1 MNRYNQTPAKKSRT
15 SVIWLALIVLML
27 AGGWFFWENRPLDLA
42 GQPEV
47 RELALPGDT
56 RQHPIV
62 EPKLVPETSSERII
76 ELPRDNSFI
85 LPDLDHSDVLLRQE
99 LTAASPALA
108 EWLGGEQLLRQYIA
122 IVNDVAQGLR
132 LEKHLLFLRPEQP
145 FSAAQD
151 NLKPVMDAASYR
163 RYDRLA
169 AAVDALDVQAALA
182 SYRKIRPLLLQAFK
196 EFSYPEEYS
205 LEDIFI
211 KAAAIILAAPIIE
224 GKIELES
231 HGARYKFADRKLE
244 DLNPIHK
251 QMLRMGPENTRLIQN
266 KLRVLAEKLVSLKE

>member
-85 LPDLDHSDVLLRQE
+85 LPDLDHSDALLRQE

-132 LEKHLLFLRPEQP
+132 LEKHLLFLKPEQP

-169 AAVDALDVQAALA
+169 AAVDALDVQAALV

-231 HGARYKFADRKLE
+231 RGARYKFADRKLE

>member
-85 LPDLDHSDVLLRQE
+85 LPDLDHSDALLRQE

-132 LEKHLLFLRPEQP
+132 LEKHLLFLKPVQP
-145 FSAAQD
+145 FTAAQD

-182 SYRKIRPLLLQAFK
+182 SYRKIRPLLLQVFK

-211 KAAAIILAAPIIE
+211 KAAAMILAAPIIE

-231 HGARYKFADRKLE
+231 HGARYKFADQKLE